1 MKVLVVGAGIIGTI
15 FGWALAE
22 GGHDVTHFVR
32 KGRGGIFPNG
42 AKIDMLENRKGRRNF
57 TGKYDIK
64 LTETLSPADGYDAV
78 IVPTKPYQLLEVL
91 RQIVPLTGGADYLL
105 LTQNWNGTAEIDA
118 VLPQSRYIFGDA
130 HAGGIWKDDLLI
142 ATIMNDIILGQVD
155 GGRDPVLQKFT
166 ALFEGIQLKVII
178 PENILHYIWVQYA
191 INAGLWTGLVSAGSL
206 DALLRDSINGPL
218 SLLSVKECLDVAA
231 KRGID
236 LKKYPET
243 QMYMN
248 TGSKIGGM
256 IAGFVMRMLFK
267 FNKSVQ
273 RSSAHGLG
281 DPTEIKC
288 AFDDLL
294 RMGTDLDVEMPITR
308 SFQTDMENFAAKDHG
323 SIERKS

>member
-1 MKVLVVGAGIIGTI
+1 MKILIVGAGIIGTT

-32 KGRGGIFPNG
+32 KGKSGLFPNG
-42 AKIDMLENRKGRRNF
+42 AQIDMLENRKGKKNF
-57 TGKYDIK
+57 IGRYDIK
-64 LTETLSPADGYDAV
+64 LTETLAPSDGYEAV
-78 IVPTKPYQLLEVL
+78 IVPTKPYQLLDVL
-91 RQIVPLTGGADYLL
+91 KQIVPLTEAADYLL

-130 HAGGIWKDDLLI
+130 HAGGVWKADLLI

-155 GGRDPVLQKFT
+155 GGRGPVLQKFT
-166 ALFEGIQLKVII
+166 ALFEGIKLKAVV

-191 INAGLWTGLVSAGSL
+191 INAGLWTGLVRAGSL
-206 DALLRDSINGPL
+206 EKLLRDEVNGPL
-218 SLLSVKECLDVAA
+218 SLKSVKECLDVIS

-248 TGSKIGGM
+248 TGSKIGGL
-256 IAGFVMRMLFK
+256 IAGYAMRMLFK

-273 RSSAHGLG
+273 RASAHGLG
-281 DPTEIKC
+281 DPTEIKTS
-288 AFDDLL
+288 FDDLL
-294 RMGTDLDVEMPITR
+294 RSGADLGVEMPVTH
-308 SFQTDMENFAAKDHG
+308 SFQADMEKFAAKV
-323 SIERKS
+323 